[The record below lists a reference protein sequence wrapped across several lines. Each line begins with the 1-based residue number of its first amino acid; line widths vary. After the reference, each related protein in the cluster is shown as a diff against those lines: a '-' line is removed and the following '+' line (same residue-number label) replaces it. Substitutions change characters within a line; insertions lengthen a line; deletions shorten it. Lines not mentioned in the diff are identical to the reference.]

1 MRKQKKNWDGAAPK
15 PESDNAVKN
24 KETVETDGAAPK
36 PESDSA
42 IKKEETEEKADGAA
56 PKPES
61 DSAVKNEETVEKT
74 KSAIKPDV
82 CDVREKLCQTEAQ
95 KSDAMEPKQTDS
107 VTDAQKSDVCN
118 EINKSDEV
126 EQPEKLFETD
136 KKSDTMEPKQNESKT
151 EEQKSDV
158 RSEVHEPKPKQI
170 ETESVP
176 NESESELIGSKKS
189 DVCKGDGI
197 YTTDESEEYEDN
209 DTNQTEGSYVWTED
223 SEGDSNSS
231 YESYQLVIENCQT
244 ETGKD
249 CDITLCPQC
258 SNSKEEMPSTDGSFE
273 GFDASEIIPKLGSED
288 EDNKSEGLDGKFDT
302 VQALDKQ
309 DNVRK
314 TVHDAINET
323 DNGEPERKEKKVPVV
338 DLSASKV
345 TPKFMAELKKIVNK
359 NLHDALEAEDLLPKP
374 LPVVENR

>member
-1 MRKQKKNWDGAAPK
+1 M
-15 PESDNAVKN
+15 
-24 KETVETDGAAPK
+24 
-36 PESDSA
+36 
-42 IKKEETEEKADGAA
+42 
-56 PKPES
+56 
-61 DSAVKNEETVEKT
+61 
-74 KSAIKPDV
+74 
-82 CDVREKLCQTEAQ
+82 
-95 KSDAMEPKQTDS
+95 
-107 VTDAQKSDVCN
+107 
-118 EINKSDEV
+118 

-136 KKSDTMEPKQNESKT
+136 KKSDTMEPKQNESET

-158 RSEVHEPKPKQI
+158 RSEVREPKPKQI

-176 NESESELIGSKKS
+176 NESESESIGSKKS

-209 DTNQTEGSYVWTED
+209 DTNQTEGSYVRTED

-258 SNSKEEMPSTDGSFE
+258 RNSKEEMPSTDGSFE
-273 GFDASEIIPKLGSED
+273 GFDASEIIPKLCSED
-288 EDNKSEGLDGKFDT
+288 EDNKSDGLDGKFDT
-302 VQALDKQ
+302 VQALDIW

-323 DNGEPERKEKKVPVV
+323 DNGEPERKEKKY
-338 DLSASKV
+338 
-345 TPKFMAELKKIVNK
+345 
-359 NLHDALEAEDLLPKP
+359 LLLICLLQK
-374 LPVVENR
+374 